1 MVRYGT
7 VQYCTVRTG
16 ASAGPYI
23 LSSYL
28 QTVAE
33 AMPEGEPEIKGMN
46 SSQSYEEYE
55 KEMEAAEARNE
66 MIQKFLLGAVVIAG
80 GFALLKKFKK
90 I

>member
-1 MVRYGT
+1 MKNAAVNY
-7 VQYCTVRTG
+7 
-16 ASAGPYI
+16 AEPYFDAAHRESL
-23 LSSYL
+23 LSSYIPH
-28 QTVAE
+28 T
-33 AMPEGEPEIKGMN
+33 MPEGEPEIKGMN